1 MISGRFFTDLR
12 TRILTGSLKEVYPVR
27 NPSVTGFTKDMVK
40 QIEKN
45 NKALYQCEECGLFY
59 ADPETAQKCQA
70 WCAEHKSCN
79 LEIIKFAIK
88 E

>member
-1 MISGRFFTDLR
+1 M
-12 TRILTGSLKEVYPVR
+12 K
-27 NPSVTGFTKDMVK
+27 
-40 QIEKN
+40 KN
-45 NKALYQCEECGLFY
+45 ANQRYQCEECGLWY
-59 ADPETAQKCQA
+59 ADAELAAKCEA